1 MAAFSVSKDSGYSG
15 GLDQLLNCVNRLPTR
30 DKADFEVQVVEEEPA
45 EELDR
50 WPKPNG
56 AFITQQ
62 AARLRISLCCRVCG
76 KKDVPARFVLCSGCG
91 AAHMPA
97 HRQCLLN
104 TRDHKPEDEEPPEF
118 GDPCEEI
125 DFQQWIFVS
134 WLVDSK
140 IPDKENAT
148 LHINDLW
155 STWFGVPEDQE
166 GRFPQLCIYPRL
178 ERLIEKVLEKPKFQ
192 YPSLISFVGD
202 TGSGKSTLIRAIVES
217 LAPGQDYQVPVQ
229 GVAKDKFKSTSSDV
243 RLFADPQTQSSE
255 VPRFFVDCEGFN
267 GSDNPVSRKIISEA
281 REARRSSQV
290 ILDGALLPSPPDP
303 ITQHKGSALN
313 RIDLRWGQLVLPVDV
328 QGGGGRRQ
336 LGQVSSDTR
345 SNVVKLVYPRLL
357 YAFSDV
363 VCFVTTNSRQSHEIL
378 ERMFHWAK
386 DGHERTLNQRARPGL
401 IIVLNKMS
409 MDTHETIWTAE
420 KETRQLLDSFEHST
434 RFQELQRKWE
444 IRGRPI
450 KTAEEL
456 IRCYYDDFRVI
467 SIPQLTRSSP
477 AIVQNISDQIKAL
490 YSEIIAMSEKIRG
503 KRKSFNLDL
512 DTSSLNAYL
521 HRSAMA
527 LGRDY
532 RDSLD
537 FHELSDG
544 DVAPPRR
551 FSEHLAQLMA
561 RMAKQRNFDTIQAV
575 KGESQLVLQ
584 MTPYIAACIVAQI
597 DPKGGREHEQKRK
610 EALVDEAKRGLEQF
624 RNRSWRCEEQD
635 HRGERR
641 CRNYFESHE
650 KGHQFE
656 AFGDNSHE
664 PDASVENLVVGV
676 YKSSYDPAAFID
688 RLWEELSEI
697 RDRAHSISRLASAAT
712 NCNVTGITTQRTC
725 LACLSN
731 APTNMLPC
739 TPHEHGI
746 CEDCIRRY
754 NPRTGE
760 ASVIRMNACPLGCL
774 FSTTPWNIR
783 VKPRTAGARIL
794 ALDGGGV
801 RGIVELV
808 ILAKIEKA
816 VGFGIRIQD
825 LFDLVIGTSTGG
837 LVALGVFEKKWPL
850 SDAIDHF
857 SRLAKE
863 AFSLRK
869 VLALPGLSLL
879 AEPFCVSKYKSSG
892 INNALRTA
900 FGDDYL
906 FGQIKGGEQSG
917 DQVKVGVVTCLDGH
931 NHPCLL
937 ANYSRNPIEKLK
949 DGREANDCLQ
959 RSDEQGSDFQTWAA
973 ARATSAAQTLFK
985 PYIHEATRRVYV
997 DGATVRNNPVRL
1009 AAEEATRIWKSS
1021 SPPDIIVSLGTG
1033 IWIDEK
1039 CKYVDKPP
1047 SKIGR
1052 LLPKGIK
1059 KKIETGIDMVYATLD
1074 CDREWTDFSGP
1085 LRGRYKRNCHR
1096 LNIGL
1101 YEKPPA
1107 LDDIEQLVNLR
1118 VESEIIF
1125 SRNEVGLESDHVRDR
1140 QFTTRDHTTIVA
1152 QHLVASL
1159 FYLSRGLPTT
1169 MHGGCTQC
1177 TLHCRLPPDS
1187 VGAAAL
1193 TRDLNES
1200 SFRIRE
1206 VSDAGEVV
1214 KPVRFLA
1221 DGFHKATMSVEVEL
1235 DISDG
1240 SCERFVEV
1248 RLPQSLQGMWHP
1260 IGGF

>member
-1 MAAFSVSKDSGYSG
+1 MATFSVSKDSGYG
-15 GLDQLLNCVNRLPTR
+15 DGLEQILKGVNRLPTQ
-30 DKADFEVQVVEEEPA
+30 DKAGFEVEVEEVPA
-45 EELDR
+45 EEPDK
-50 WPKPNG
+50 WPKPNVT
-56 AFITQQ
+56 FITQQ
-62 AARLRISLCCRVCG
+62 AVRLRISLCCRLCG

-104 TRDHKPEDEEPPEF
+104 TRDHQPESEEPPEF

-134 WLVDSK
+134 WLLDSK
-140 IPDKENAT
+140 IPDEEKSA
-148 LHINDLW
+148 LHVNDLW

-166 GRFPQLCIYPRL
+166 GHCPQLCIYPRL
-178 ERLIEKVLEKPKFQ
+178 ERLVEKVLEKPQFQ

-202 TGSGKSTLIRAIVES
+202 TGSGKSTLIRAIIES
-217 LAPGQDYQVPVQ
+217 LAPGKRYQVPVQ
-229 GVAKDKFKSTSSDV
+229 GAVQDKFKSTSSDV
-243 RLFADPQTQSSE
+243 RLFADPQTESSE

-267 GSDNPVSRKIISEA
+267 GSDNPVS
-281 REARRSSQV
+281 
-290 ILDGALLPSPPDP
+290 
-303 ITQHKGSALN
+303 
-313 RIDLRWGQLVLPVDV
+313 QL
-328 QGGGGRRQ
+328 Q
-336 LGQVSSDTR
+336 
-345 SNVVKLVYPRLL
+345 
-357 YAFSDV
+357 
-363 VCFVTTNSRQSHEIL
+363 
-378 ERMFHWAK
+378 
-386 DGHERTLNQRARPGL
+386 
-401 IIVLNKMS
+401 
-409 MDTHETIWTAE
+409 
-420 KETRQLLDSFEHST
+420 
-434 RFQELQRKWE
+434 QEWE
-444 IRGRPI
+444 IRGRSI

-456 IRCYYDDFRVI
+456 IRCYYDDFQVI

-532 RDSLD
+532 QDSLD

-597 DPKGGREHEQKRK
+597 DPMGGKEHERQRK
-610 EALVDEAKRGLEQF
+610 EDLVDEAIRGLKQF
-624 RNRSWRCEEQD
+624 RDCSWRCEEQG
-635 HRGERR
+635 RGERR
-641 CRNYFESHE
+641 
-650 KGHQFE
+650 
-656 AFGDNSHE
+656 
-664 PDASVENLVVGV
+664 
-676 YKSSYDPAAFID
+676 
-688 RLWEELSEI
+688 W
-697 RDRAHSISRLASAAT
+697 
-712 NCNVTGITTQRTC
+712 
-725 LACLSN
+725 
-731 APTNMLPC
+731 
-739 TPHEHGI
+739 
-746 CEDCIRRY
+746 
-754 NPRTGE
+754 
-760 ASVIRMNACPLGCL
+760 
-774 FSTTPWNIR
+774 
-783 VKPRTAGARIL
+783 ARIL

-825 LFDLVIGTSTGG
+825 LFDLVVGTSTGG
-837 LVALGVFEKKWPL
+837 LVVLGVFEKKWPL

-857 SRLAKE
+857 CRLAKE

-879 AEPFCVSKYKSSG
+879 AEPFCVFKYKSSG

-900 FGDDYL
+900 FGEEDYL
-906 FGQIKGGEQSG
+906 FGQIKDGEQSG
-917 DQVKVGVVTCLDGH
+917 DQVKVGVVTCLDGN

-937 ANYSRNPIEKLK
+937 ANDSRNPIEKLK
-949 DGREANDCLQ
+949 DGREAYDCLQ
-959 RSDEQGSDFQTWAA
+959 RADEQGKDFQTWAA

-1021 SPPDIIVSLGTG
+1021 SPPDIILSLGTG

-1039 CKYVDKPP
+1039 CKYVEKPP

-1074 CDREWTDFSGP
+1074 CDREWTDFNGP

-1096 LNIGL
+1096 LNVGL

-1107 LDDIEQLVNLR
+1107 LDDIE
-1118 VESEIIF
+1118 
-1125 SRNEVGLESDHVRDR
+1125 
-1140 QFTTRDHTTIVA
+1140 
-1152 QHLVASL
+1152 HLVDI
-1159 FYLSRGLPTT
+1159 
-1169 MHGGCTQC
+1169 Q
-1177 TLHCRLPPDS
+1177 
-1187 VGAAAL
+1187 
-1193 TRDLNES
+1193 
-1200 SFRIRE
+1200 
-1206 VSDAGEVV
+1206 
-1214 KPVRFLA
+1214 
-1221 DGFHKATMSVEVEL
+1221 TMSKTANSRPG
-1235 DISDG
+1235 ITSP
-1240 SCERFVEV
+1240 S
-1248 RLPQSLQGMWHP
+1248 SLNTSSHLSSTSR
-1260 IGGF
+1260 

>member
-1 MAAFSVSKDSGYSG
+1 
-15 GLDQLLNCVNRLPTR
+15 
-30 DKADFEVQVVEEEPA
+30 
-45 EELDR
+45 
-50 WPKPNG
+50 
-56 AFITQQ
+56 
-62 AARLRISLCCRVCG
+62 
-76 KKDVPARFVLCSGCG
+76 
-91 AAHMPA
+91 MPA

-104 TRDHKPEDEEPPEF
+104 TRDHQPESEEPPEF

-134 WLVDSK
+134 WLLDSK
-140 IPDKENAT
+140 IPDEEKSA
-148 LHINDLW
+148 LHVNDLW

-166 GRFPQLCIYPRL
+166 GHCPQLCIYPRL
-178 ERLIEKVLEKPKFQ
+178 ERLVEKVLEKPQFQ

-202 TGSGKSTLIRAIVES
+202 TGSGKSTLIRAIIES
-217 LAPGQDYQVPVQ
+217 LAPGKRYQVPVQ
-229 GVAKDKFKSTSSDV
+229 GAVQDKFKSTSSDV
-243 RLFADPQTQSSE
+243 RLFADPQTESSE

-267 GSDNPVSRKIISEA
+267 GSDNPVSRKVISEV
-281 REARRSSQV
+281 RGARRTSQV

-303 ITQHKGSALN
+303 LTQHENSALS
-313 RIDLRWGQLVLPVDV
+313 RIDLRWGQLVLPVDA
-328 QGGGGRRQ
+328 QRGGSRRQ
-336 LGQVSSDTR
+336 PGQVSSETR

-386 DGHERTLNQRARPGL
+386 EGHERTLNQRARPGL
-401 IIVLNKMS
+401 IIVLNKMP
-409 MDTHETIWTAE
+409 MDTHDTVWTAE
-420 KETRQLLDSFEHST
+420 KETRQLLDSFENST
-434 RFQELQRKWE
+434 RFQELQQEWE
-444 IRGRPI
+444 IRGRSI

-456 IRCYYDDFRVI
+456 IRCYYDDFQVI

-532 RDSLD
+532 QDSLD

-575 KGESQLVLQ
+575 KGESKLVLQ

-597 DPKGGREHEQKRK
+597 DPMGGKEHERQRK
-610 EALVDEAKRGLEQF
+610 EDLVDEAIRGLKQF
-624 RNRSWRCEEQD
+624 RDCSWRCEEQG
-635 HRGERR
+635 RGERR
-641 CRNYFESHE
+641 
-650 KGHQFE
+650 
-656 AFGDNSHE
+656 
-664 PDASVENLVVGV
+664 
-676 YKSSYDPAAFID
+676 
-688 RLWEELSEI
+688 W
-697 RDRAHSISRLASAAT
+697 
-712 NCNVTGITTQRTC
+712 
-725 LACLSN
+725 
-731 APTNMLPC
+731 
-739 TPHEHGI
+739 
-746 CEDCIRRY
+746 
-754 NPRTGE
+754 
-760 ASVIRMNACPLGCL
+760 
-774 FSTTPWNIR
+774 
-783 VKPRTAGARIL
+783 ARIL

-825 LFDLVIGTSTGG
+825 LFDLVVGTSTGG

-857 SRLAKE
+857 CRLAKE

-879 AEPFCVSKYKSSG
+879 AEPFCVFKYKSSG

-900 FGDDYL
+900 FGEEDYL
-906 FGQIKGGEQSG
+906 FGQIK
-917 DQVKVGVVTCLDGH
+917 DD
-931 NHPCLL
+931 
-937 ANYSRNPIEKLK
+937 
-949 DGREANDCLQ
+949 DCLQ
-959 RSDEQGSDFQTWAA
+959 RADEQGKDFQTWAA

-985 PYIHEATRRVYV
+985 PYIHEETRRVYV

-1021 SPPDIIVSLGTG
+1021 SPPDIILSLGTG

-1039 CKYVDKPP
+1039 CKYVEKPP

-1074 CDREWTDFSGP
+1074 CDREWTDFNGP

-1096 LNIGL
+1096 LNVGL

-1107 LDDIEQLVNLR
+1107 LDDIEHLVDIQ
-1118 VESEIIF
+1118 VESELVPSTTPLSAQPLF
-1125 SRNEVGLESDHVRDR
+1125 R
-1140 QFTTRDHTTIVA
+1140 QA
-1152 QHLVASL
+1152 
-1159 FYLSRGLPTT
+1159 
-1169 MHGGCTQC
+1169 
-1177 TLHCRLPPDS
+1177 
-1187 VGAAAL
+1187 
-1193 TRDLNES
+1193 
-1200 SFRIRE
+1200 
-1206 VSDAGEVV
+1206 
-1214 KPVRFLA
+1214 K
-1221 DGFHKATMSVEVEL
+1221 
-1235 DISDG
+1235 
-1240 SCERFVEV
+1240 
-1248 RLPQSLQGMWHP
+1248 
-1260 IGGF
+1260 